1 MSRRRGH
8 GRSIGALAQLAEYAE
23 SADIKLA
30 GMAGLT
36 EAMRFLESAT
46 SMKAG
51 TFVSWPASKGV
62 GQGRVVSV
70 HTGKVPGIVTQT
82 TASVEVPAA
91 RVQLYAKVG
100 KGWAPTAVYL
110 GHPVGALS
118 TIDALPEPAAE
129 AEVVGSFD
137 EIRQN
142 VQTAIRERLEQL
154 TGSDN
159 VWAYV
164 YDIGPSWAVYEAG
177 DCSDLFM
184 VEYALDE
191 SGNVQLTD
199 PVAVTRITTYVADME
214 PSAAAGTTSESRLV
228 LTNLTGNSVQEIG
241 GRSVEGLSTPER
253 IEGRLLGSLGTG
265 PDGGR
270 IFEVQIIAY
279 GDSKNSRRY
288 PETVMR
294 AAAPM
299 YEGAPSFDHH
309 RTDVELNTG
318 TVVGLIGHYR
328 NVKATE
334 SGLSAE
340 LHLLPSST
348 TIAELLDQ
356 TLENQAAGMP
366 LLVGI
371 SHDVMTAS
379 KPITVNGRPFR
390 EVTAVLGVNSAD
402 VVVTP
407 AAGGMATRMVATAAT
422 ATHNIPTKEN
432 HTVTLKQLL
441 ALLRAAESAERAA
454 LLEQY
459 AHVLEAAGLTADDAI
474 HMAETAAAPATRSTE
489 TPAPAKLDKA
499 SAITGMIVERVIAS
513 AGLPAGLT
521 TSILD
526 EMPDTFTEAELGAK
540 VESHKRLIEGL
551 EKAGL
556 APTVK
561 VTQDATDGKIAKL
574 DAFFDQDW
582 KNGYSSFKEA
592 YVDITGV
599 VPKWNDTEDFN
610 RQILRES
617 ALVGAGDSRRLYD
630 SSRSTESVTSATWG
644 LILGDSITRRMVA
657 EYSRMDFAAWKMLVT
672 TIPVNDFRT
681 QRVDRMGDYALLPT
695 VNQGTPYQPLTT
707 PGNEEATY
715 APAKRGGTEDI
726 TLETIAND
734 DIRAI
739 SRVPQ
744 RLGIAAAQTI
754 YKFVL
759 DFFIAPITATYDS
772 VATFNAAHNNTA
784 ATALSDTALSTG
796 WATMLKQTSL
806 SGPTSFMPVEPK
818 FLLVPPD
825 LRQLATVLCTSA
837 VAVPAAIAAASNV
850 PNVNQGLIPIIV
862 PYWTATSTT
871 AWFLAADPSRTPG
884 IEIGLYQGKE
894 EPDLFVQ
901 TDETV
906 GSMFTSDK
914 LTYKIRH
921 IYGGTLVDH
930 RGVYRGNS

>member
-1 MSRRRGH
+1 VSRRQL
-8 GRSIGALAQLAEYAE
+8 GRLATAA
-23 SADIKLA
+23 AVTVA
-30 GMAGLT
+30 RFT
-36 EAMRFLESAT
+36 EATAT
-46 SMKAG
+46 MKAG

-70 HTGKVPGIVTQT
+70 HTGKVPGIVTQM
-82 TASVEVPAA
+82 TASVDAPVA

-100 KGWAPTAVYL
+100 KGWSPTAVYL

-118 TIDALPEPAAE
+118 SIDALPEPAEE
-129 AEVVGSFD
+129 AVVVGSFD

-142 VQTAIRERLEQL
+142 VQTAIRERIEEL
-154 TGSDN
+154 TGSEH

-177 DCSDLFM
+177 DCCDLYM

-191 SGNVQLTD
+191 AGNVQLSD
-199 PVAVTRITTYVADME
+199 PVEVTKVTTYVADMVDAATGDDAKE
-214 PSAAAGTTSESRLV
+214 ARMVLANMVGNNPQNLDDRSMVEALRSIAALSA
-228 LTNLTGNSVQEIG
+228 
-241 GRSVEGLSTPER
+241 PER
-253 IEGRLLGSLGTG
+253 IEGRLLGALGTG
-265 PDGGR
+265 ADGGR

-288 PETVMR
+288 PEAVMR
-294 AAAPM
+294 AAAPL
-299 YEGAPSFDHH
+299 YEGAPAFDHH

-318 TVVGLIGHYR
+318 TVVGLVGHYR

-348 TIAELLDQ
+348 SIAELLDQ

-366 LLVGI
+366 VLVGI

-379 KPITVNGRPFR
+379 KPISVNGRPFR

-407 AAGGMATRMVATAAT
+407 AAGGMATRMVATAAA

-432 HTVTLKQLL
+432 TTVTLKQLL

-474 HMAETAAAPATRSTE
+474 HMAETAPAAPNRSTE
-489 TPAPAKLDKA
+489 TAPAPAKLAKT
-499 SAITGMIVERVIAS
+499 SALTGMLVERVISS

-521 TSILD
+521 ASILA
-526 EMPDTFTEAELGAK
+526 EMPDEFTESELGAK
-540 VESHKRLIEGL
+540 VESHKRLLEGI

-561 VTQDATDGKIAKL
+561 VTQDAMDGRIKKL
-574 DAFFDQDW
+574 DAFFAQDW
-582 KNGYSSFKEA
+582 RNGYSSFKEA
-592 YVDITGV
+592 YVDITGHT
-599 VPKWNDTEDFN
+599 PKWNDTEDFN

-617 ALVGAGDSRRLYD
+617 ALMGSGDGRSLYD
-630 SSRSTESVTSATWG
+630 SARSTESVTSSTWG
-644 LILGDSITRRMVA
+644 LILGDSITRHMVA
-657 EYSRMDFAAWKMLVT
+657 EYARPDFAAWKMLVS

-695 VNQGTPYQPLTT
+695 VNQGAPYQPLTT

-754 YKFVL
+754 YKFVM

-772 VATFNAAHNNTA
+772 VATFNAAHGNTA
-784 ATALSDTALSTG
+784 ASVLSDTSLSTG

-806 SGPTSFMPVEPK
+806 SGPTSFLPVEPK

-825 LRQLATVLCTSA
+825 LRQMATVLCTSA
-837 VAVPAAIAAASNV
+837 VAVPSGIAAASNV
-850 PNVNQGLIPIIV
+850 PNVNQGLTPIIV

-871 AWFLAADPSRTPG
+871 AWYLAADPSRTPA

-914 LTYKIRH
+914 LTYKVRH